1 VVGAS
6 VFELLAKTHNFH
18 VSTDLVGGLLNLE
31 MSNTEVTRLLIKAS
45 RELQISEIFIG
56 QPK

>member
-6 VFELLAKTHNFH
+6 VFELLAKTDNFPF
-18 VSTDLVGGLLNLE
+18 STDLVGDLLNLAV
-31 MSNTEVTRLLIKAS
+31 SNIEATRSLIKAA